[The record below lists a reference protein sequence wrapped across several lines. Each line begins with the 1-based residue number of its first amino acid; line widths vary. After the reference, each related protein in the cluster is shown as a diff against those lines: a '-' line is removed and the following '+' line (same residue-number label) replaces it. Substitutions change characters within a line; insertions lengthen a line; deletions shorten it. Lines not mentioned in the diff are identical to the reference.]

1 MISIVISADS
11 VALATLVISA
21 FAALYAWQAVR
32 LKKSVKIQSQI
43 IGGRTPLGFTDKY
56 PRTVLLQNLKD
67 KSEAI
72 FGIYMKVGHNLY
84 IKLEDLNDDP
94 IIIGPFETISR
105 TYGPVSLYG
114 MNMRRLDLNRML
126 DDPKIKQRIVL
137 HTSSGRHITKTRKKY
152 WNPVRDVLSGSGIGL
167 AKAHWIAEPKLP
179 KIKSIPFDAKYV
191 VEIQNDQDKKYY
203 SYITETG
210 NKDLGITQE
219 HLQHPDE
226 LKEVIKKTFGNRDYY
241 PSSIEIFSV
250 EDNQE
255 LIYLQEFYQDRVE
268 FNVSSWPLA
277 YIANKPVHWYR
288 KWKMSK
294 TNFNR
299 NKKST
304 YRYRELTSLRF
315 GLLLL
320 FIVLA
325 AIVITGNFT

>member
-1 MISIVISADS
+1 MISIVISADT

-32 LKKSVKIQSQI
+32 LKKSIKIQSQI
-43 IGGRTPLGFTDKY
+43 IGGHTPIGFTDKY
-56 PRTVLLQNLKD
+56 PKTILLQNLKD

-84 IKLEDLNDDP
+84 IKLEDLQDDP

-114 MNMRRLDLNRML
+114 MSMRRLDLNRIL
-126 DDPKIKQRIVL
+126 DDQKIKKQIVL
-137 HTSSGRHITKTRKKY
+137 HTSHGRHVTKTRKKY
-152 WNPVRDVLSGSGIGL
+152 WNPIQDVLSGSGIGL
-167 AKAHWIAEPKLP
+167 ATAHWITEPKLP

-191 VEIQNDQDKKYY
+191 VEIQNDQDKRY

-219 HLQHPDE
+219 HLKNPDE
-226 LKEVIKKTFGNRDYY
+226 LIEVIEKTFGRRDYH
-241 PSSIEIFSV
+241 PSSIRIISV
-250 EDNQE
+250 KENQE
-255 LIYLQEFYQDRVE
+255 LAYLQEFYQKNVE
-268 FNVSSWPLA
+268 FNVSSWFLA
-277 YIANKPVHWYR
+277 YITNKPVHWYQ
-288 KWKMSK
+288 KWKMSE

-299 NKKST
+299 NKKSI
-304 YRYRELTSLRF
+304 YKYRELTFIKF
-315 GLLLL
+315 GLMLL

-325 AIVITGNFT
+325 TIAITGSFT